1 MAIPS
6 EVDIIT
12 YKVIQPRVIQD
23 NFFLASAFWAAM
35 RRKGRFIPFGGGSYI
50 ASPFLYR
57 GLQANA
63 YRPGDEFFPER
74 RNIISQFVLN
84 PKFYIGF
91 AVEQLEDLEVHVK
104 GPNTVFSLIRMD
116 LAALVL
122 SMTST
127 IAVAFHKHGQNVSG
141 DDRSQH
147 INGWVEALNDGVSP
161 SYDGRAYASYGG
173 QTRSEVGNVLNSI
186 PFYNGTATGQT
197 QPLSYAR
204 FNEEYLKAS
213 FGQMQPD
220 LILSSK
226 GVISDLESQMQ
237 RQQVYVQA
245 SDPWYGLYSGIKHKK
260 AIVLHDDL
268 WPSLRYGQNAEY
280 GDFTTSSFTFASAGV
295 PSSFAAEMPSNGTS
309 LNVGEVMVMFNT
321 DTWDVI
327 LSDSKLFSFGWTGWE
342 TAQTN
347 TRAVGKMPAAINLRN
362 NGNRYNRQIFGIS

>member
-1 MAIPS
+1 
-6 EVDIIT
+6 
-12 YKVIQPRVIQD
+12 
-23 NFFLASAFWAAM
+23 
-35 RRKGRFIPFGGGSYI
+35 
-50 ASPFLYR
+50 
-57 GLQANA
+57 
-63 YRPGDEFFPER
+63 
-74 RNIISQFVLN
+74 
-84 PKFYIGF
+84 
-91 AVEQLEDLEVHVK
+91 
-104 GPNTVFSLIRMD
+104 
-116 LAALVL
+116 
-122 SMTST
+122 
-127 IAVAFHKHGQNVSG
+127 
-141 DDRSQH
+141 
-147 INGWVEALNDGVSP
+147 
-161 SYDGRAYASYGG
+161 
-173 QTRSEVGNVLNSI
+173 
-186 PFYNGTATGQT
+186 
-197 QPLSYAR
+197 
-204 FNEEYLKAS
+204 
-213 FGQMQPD
+213 MQPD

-226 GVISDLESQMQ
+226 VVISDLESQMQ

-280 GDFTTSSFTFASAGV
+280 GDFTTSSFTFVSAGV